1 MMCRRSTLRSRTPP
15 AAGMSA
21 RRSAAR
27 STPGSLL
34 GTNWQLQTMRDS
46 KLITAT
52 FAGTDHA
59 LFLHAGRSGAVV
71 IDVDDES
78 KLPGVAVRAERECR
92 PPTQQTRPG
101 RRHLIFVQ
109 PTGPRHRQQPRQARR
124 RLG

>member
-1 MMCRRSTLRSRTPP
+1 MSALTIPELPDDVSTLD
-15 AAGMSA
+15 AALAYAASGWYVT

-59 LFLHAGRSGAVV
+59 LFLHAGR
-71 IDVDDES
+71 
-78 KLPGVAVRAERECR
+78 
-92 PPTQQTRPG
+92 
-101 RRHLIFVQ
+101 
-109 PTGPRHRQQPRQARR
+109 
-124 RLG
+124 